1 MDMSVAVDL
10 DLDPPAQ
17 PSEEPQPQQSADG
30 QGDSATLRP
39 KEDGTARQ
47 IMQLL
52 QEIQNPQARAAPF
65 LGENPCIPFFYRPD
79 EHDEVKILVV

>member
-1 MDMSVAVDL
+1 MDVSSSAQSST
-10 DLDPPAQ
+10 DPEIRSQSSERPVSAAELAAG
-17 PSEEPQPQQSADG
+17 PS
-30 QGDSATLRP
+30 LRP

-52 QEIQNPQARAAPF
+52 QEIQNPQARPAPF